1 MLKRLVCPAVVLFLG
16 YASTHG
22 WAQSAGAAL
31 PSLYQAAQA
40 TRGKAVYAASCASC
54 HGKELVGGGAPAL
67 TGPQFFTKEM
77 NTKLGGMFQYMAR
90 QMPQGRPGS
99 LTHDQYADLI
109 SFILQKNGFPAGDS
123 PLSYEVAL
131 QSDVIIYFAKQ

>member
-1 MLKRLVCPAVVLFLG
+1 MHCP
-16 YASTHG
+16 
-22 WAQSAGAAL
+22 AQSAEAAL

-40 TRGKAVYAASCASC
+40 MRGKAVYATSCASC

-90 QMPQGRPGS
+90 EMPQGRPGS

-109 SFILQKNGFPAGDS
+109 SFILAEERLPSRRFA
-123 PLSYEVAL
+123 A
-131 QSDVIIYFAKQ
+131 VIRGRTPIRRYYLFR

>member
-1 MLKRLVCPAVVLFLG
+1 MHCP
-16 YASTHG
+16 
-22 WAQSAGAAL
+22 AQSAEAAL

-40 TRGKAVYAASCASC
+40 MRGKAVYATSCASC

-109 SFILQKNGFPAGDS
+109 SFILQQNGFPAGDS
-123 PLSYEVAL
+123 PLSYEAAL